1 MSSRIRPVRPGS
13 SSDPAVNDLLQFA
26 KDGFGDTQMFG
37 VLAHRGE
44 LLKRLA
50 SLFKYFLAG
59 EGGLLEPSLLELM
72 RLRGA
77 HLNACTWCATV
88 RLLPVQDQV
97 KGKERALGVTD
108 VSGMTKAQAVAK
120 LRSALD
126 TASLTRREAL
136 AVQLVDRLVT
146 DPHGVD
152 DAFFAELKK
161 EFRDEEIIEMLI
173 ASSLFTAAGAFNTAL
188 RLDTDEDSRWARNL
202 AYATAG
208 AK

>member
-1 MSSRIRPVRPGS
+1 MSSRIRPVTPAPS
-13 SSDPAVNDLLQFA
+13 TDPAVTDLLQFA
-26 KDGFGDTQMFG
+26 KAGFGDTQMFG
-37 VLAHRGE
+37 VLAHRPE

-50 SLFKYFLAG
+50 ALFKYFLAG
-59 EGGLLEPSLLELM
+59 EGGVVEPALLELM

-97 KGKERALGVTD
+97 QGKERALGVGD
-108 VSGMTKAQAVAK
+108 VSAMTKAQAVDT
-120 LRSALD
+120 LRGRLD
-126 TASLTRREAL
+126 TSSLTRREAL

-152 DAFFAELKK
+152 DAFFAELKS

-173 ASSLFTAAGAFNTAL
+173 ASSFFTAAGAFNTAV
-188 RLDTDEDSRWARNL
+188 RLDTDADSRWKRNL
-202 AYATAG
+202 TYATA
-208 AK
+208 ASR